1 LRISRKALNKAYIYK
16 LMRCGITFFP
26 TRVNHMKIVTF
37 NIRCDCG
44 VDLENNF
51 EFRKPYILKKLAAE
65 RPDIIC
71 FQEVMSHMAIWL
83 NDSLPDYN
91 IVGCGRDE
99 NLDGEQMTIAFR
111 RDSFSL
117 ISLCNFWHSDTPKV
131 VGSRFFDQSVFPRL
145 CTECYLMERKSKK
158 IIRVVNTHLDHTSSA
173 VRYKE
178 LELVMNTISS
188 LSMYKESVTFFVG
201 DLNANPES
209 EEMAVMK
216 SYPDFRHLTKDIG
229 ITYHGYYRD
238 EQTIKNDWSA
248 QIDYIFARGDVELK
262 SVEKWT
268 DVHKGVYLSDHYP
281 VSVVVE

>member
-1 LRISRKALNKAYIYK
+1 
-16 LMRCGITFFP
+16 
-26 TRVNHMKIVTF
+26 MKIVTF

-44 VDLENNF
+44 VDQENNF
-51 EFRKPYILKKLAAE
+51 EFRKPYILKKLAEE

-145 CTECYLMERKSKK
+145 CTECYLMEHKSKK

-173 VRYKE
+173 VRRKE
-178 LELVMNTISS
+178 IELVMNTISS
-188 LSMYKESVTFFVG
+188 VSMYKESVTFFVG
-201 DLNANPES
+201 DLNAIPES
-209 EEMAVMK
+209 EEMTVLKA
-216 SYPDFRHLTKDIG
+216 YPDFRDLTKDIG
-229 ITYHGYYRD
+229 ITYHGYFRD
-238 EQTIKNDWSA
+238 EQTIKNEWSA
-248 QIDYIFARGDVELK
+248 QIDYIFVRGDVELK
-262 SVEKWT
+262 SVEKWM